1 MGGGSVPL
9 LTLQDAHVWWAWV
22 VVVSNGV
29 VGLWALGADRV
40 PRLRRRSLWV
50 CTAAAQVSI
59 FVEVALGVTVQKVDE
74 IEPPQLHDFY
84 GFIALITVAIVYAYR
99 LQLRDRL
106 YLLYGFGG
114 LFLMGLGIRAMV
126 LHT

>member
-1 MGGGSVPL
+1 M
-9 LTLQDAHVWWAWV
+9 V
-22 VVVSNGV
+22 VISNGV

-40 PRLRRRSLWV
+40 EALRTRWLWI
-50 CTAAAQVSI
+50 CTIAAQVSI
-59 FVEVALGVTVQKVDE
+59 FVQVALGVAVQNVDE
-74 IEPPQLHDFY
+74 IEPPRLHDFY

-99 LQLRDRL
+99 MQLQERL